1 MERFSFLSS
10 SSIADLLALNL
21 LLKFIQLTSVL
32 KFCAKLM
39 TAGNPRAEGTGRP
52 RWAAE
57 KRPERKP
64 SSYENSSSSPP
75 PPPPYFFL
83 FSYGLRFLSSCLV
96 LASTSTSFS
105 SSASEE
111 EEEEDE
117 ESSVSSTRGSW

>member
-75 PPPPYFFL
+75 PPYFFL

-117 ESSVSSTRGSW
+117 ESSESSTRGSW

>member
-75 PPPPYFFL
+75 PPYFFL